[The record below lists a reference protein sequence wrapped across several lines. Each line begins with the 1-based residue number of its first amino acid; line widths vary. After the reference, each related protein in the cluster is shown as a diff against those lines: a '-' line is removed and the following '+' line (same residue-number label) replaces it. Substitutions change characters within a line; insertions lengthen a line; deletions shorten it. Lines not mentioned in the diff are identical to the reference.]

1 MVYLSGNGREMNSET
16 ETEQPIPVP
25 EAPNYSVPW
34 KFIDNW
40 IGVVLLVF
48 IDIVIFIITL
58 QSSKA
63 KLAQS
68 AIIILLELAYLLPVI
83 LIFAWRGIHWRALGF
98 GKFGWNSLS
107 LGCGL
112 LVGGYII
119 IILHN
124 LLLYALGVDTQ
135 GEKIVK
141 VFTELNSP
149 VWFFIVGA
157 VFAPFVEET
166 FFRGFL
172 FQGFREHYG
181 WKTAMLLSS
190 AIFAAA
196 HLDLVALIP
205 TFILGNVLAYVYHRS
220 NSLWPGIILH
230 FLVNAFGLFGA
241 YFVTHYQDFIPV

>member
-1 MVYLSGNGREMNSET
+1 MNSET
-16 ETEQPIPVP
+16 ETEQSVPVP
-25 EAPNYSVPW
+25 ETPNYSVPW

-40 IGVVLLVF
+40 IGVVLLAL

-68 AIIILLELAYLLPVI
+68 AVIVLLELAYLLPVI
-83 LIFAWRGIHWRALGF
+83 LIFAWRGIHWKSLGF
-98 GKFGWNSLS
+98 GKFNWNTVG

-112 LVGGYII
+112 LVASYII

-135 GEKIVK
+135 GQEIIKI
-141 VFTELNSP
+141 FTELNSP
-149 VWFFIVGA
+149 IWFFIVGA
-157 VFAPFVEET
+157 VFAPFVEEI

-172 FQGFREHYG
+172 FQGFRERYG

-220 NSLWPGIILH
+220 NAVWPGIILH

-241 YFVTHYQDFIPV
+241 YFATHYQNLIPL